1 MTRAP
6 KALVGPA
13 PKASPRKTSRLREH
27 ETTAADT
34 KVMIL
39 GAANVIAGVFGF
51 FDSIE
56 KGALAGDAAKKEIRR
71 GKARA
76 RAMKKAEEE
85 SDADE

>member
-1 MTRAP
+1 MPRASKSLIVAP
-6 KALVGPA
+6 KAG
-13 PKASPRKTSRLREH
+13 RKTSRLREH

-34 KVMIL
+34 KAMIL